1 VAVRGPDVNRSGE
14 RYLVEEGSPPAI
26 RVSLAQ
32 VKGMR
37 RQALAAVLASR
48 ETAGPIASLDDF
60 IRRCCPPVTRDVVEN
75 LVLVGAFDALD
86 GNRRRLLWRLPVLLG
101 ERRGTDADRRLLDE
115 VGGAPDGV
123 RDFTPEERMRH
134 EYDLLGFS
142 PEHHLLAYLR
152 PRLAAAGFVPS
163 SDLVRLPPGRLV
175 KVGGLPVRPHR
186 PPTKTGRTIVFLSL
200 EDEAGLAEVT
210 IFEGTYQRYGRL
222 LFTDPCPPL
231 AVEGKLERRDKAVS
245 VIARR
250 VDTLY
255 RALEPSWPA

>member
-1 VAVRGPDVNRSGE
+1 
-14 RYLVEEGSPPAI
+14 VEEGSPPAI

-32 VKGMR
+32 VKGMQ

-101 ERRGTDADRRLLDE
+101 ERRGDGRRLLDE
-115 VGGAPDGV
+115 VDGAPDGV